1 MGRLEKKPEWLRI
14 RLPSGENYVNVRQ
27 TIASLGLH
35 TVCEEARCPNIGECW
50 GGGTATI
57 MIMGDVCTRG
67 CRFCSV
73 TSGRPLYLDPY
84 EPERV
89 AKAIK
94 KWGLRY
100 VVITSVCR
108 DDLQDGGANHIA
120 KTIKEIKVQCPETI
134 IEPLI
139 PDFHGNRHAIE
150 TVADAGPEV
159 ISHNIETVARL
170 SPLIRDSRATYKQ
183 SLRVLEM
190 IKDIDYKIYTK
201 SSMMLGLG
209 EMEEE
214 VMQAAKD
221 LRSAGV
227 DMVSIGQYLQP
238 TSRHVPVKEYIAPEK
253 FDSYRKSIEK
263 MGFAYTVAGPFVRSS
278 YKAGELFIKNMV
290 YSRQRSNNNNNIN
303 NNSNNNNNSNS
314 SSYPKQD

>member
-1 MGRLEKKPEWLRI
+1 MGRFEKKPEWLRI

-120 KTIKEIKVQCPETI
+120 KTIEEIKVQCPETI

-150 TVADAGPEV
+150 TVAAAGPEV

-190 IKDIDYKIYTK
+190 LKDIDYKIYTK

-227 DMVSIGQYLQP
+227 DIVSIGQYLQP
-238 TSRHVPVKEYIAPEK
+238 TSRHVPVKEYITPEK

-290 YSRQRSNNNNNIN
+290 YSRQRSNNNNTNG
-303 NNSNNNNNSNS
+303 SNS

>member
-1 MGRLEKKPEWLRI
+1 MIGRLEKKPEWLRI

-150 TVADAGPEV
+150 TVAAAGPEV

-209 EMEEE
+209 EMEGE

-290 YSRQRSNNNNNIN
+290 YSRQRSNNNNNNNYN
-303 NNSNNNNNSNS
+303 NNSNNNS
-314 SSYPKQD
+314 SSYPKQV

>member
-14 RLPSGENYVNVRQ
+14 KLPSGENYVNVKH

-73 TSGRPLYLDPY
+73 TGGRPLYLDPE

-94 KWGLRY
+94 EWGLRY
-100 VVITSVCR
+100 IVITSVCR
-108 DDLQDGGANHIA
+108 DDLHDGGADHIA
-120 KTIKEIKVQCPETI
+120 KTIKAVKVQCPETMV
-134 IEPLI
+134 EPLI
-139 PDFHGNRHAIE
+139 PDFYGNRYAIKKV
-150 TVADAGPEV
+150 TDARPEV

-170 SPLIRDSRATYKQ
+170 SPVVRDPRATYEQ
-183 SLRVLEM
+183 SLSVLKI
-190 IKDIDYKIYTK
+190 IKDIDCKIYTK
-201 SSMMLGLG
+201 SSIMLGLG
-209 EMEEE
+209 ENEEE

-227 DMVSIGQYLQP
+227 DIVSIGQYLQP
-238 TSRHVPVKEYIAPEK
+238 TSRHLPVKEYITPEK
-253 FDSYRKSIEK
+253 FDWYRKSIEK
-263 MGFAYTVAGPFVRSS
+263 MGFAYVVAGPLVRSS

-290 YSRQRSNNNNNIN
+290 HRQ
-303 NNSNNNNNSNS
+303 
-314 SSYPKQD
+314 Q

>member
-1 MGRLEKKPEWLRI
+1 MGKLEKKPEWLRI

-150 TVADAGPEV
+150 TVAAAGPEV

-190 IKDIDYKIYTK
+190 IKDIDYKIYTN

-290 YSRQRSNNNNNIN
+290 YSRQRSNNNNKN
-303 NNSNNNNNSNS
+303 NNHNNSNS

>member
-1 MGRLEKKPEWLRI
+1 MMERLEQKPEWLRI
-14 RLPSGENYVNVRQ
+14 RLPSGKNYVNIRQ
-27 TIASLGLH
+27 TVASLRLH

-73 TSGRPLYLDPY
+73 GSGRPLYLDPD

-94 KWGLRY
+94 EWGLRY

-108 DDLQDGGANHIA
+108 DDLPDGGANHIA
-120 KTIKEIKVQCPETI
+120 KTIKAVKVQCPETI

-139 PDFHGNRHAIE
+139 PDFHGNRYAIE
-150 TVADAGPEV
+150 NVTNAGPEV

-170 SPLIRDSRATYKQ
+170 SPLIRDARATYEQ
-183 SLRVLEM
+183 SLHVLKI

-201 SSMMLGLG
+201 SSIMLGLG

-214 VMQAAKD
+214 VMEAAKD

-227 DMVSIGQYLQP
+227 DVVSIGQYLQP
-238 TSRHVPVKEYIAPEK
+238 TSRHLPVKEYIAPEK
-253 FDSYRKSIEK
+253 FDSYKKSIEK
-263 MGFAYTVAGPFVRSS
+263 MGFAYTLAGPFVRSS
-278 YKAGELFIKNMV
+278 YKAGEFFIQNLLQN
-290 YSRQRSNNNNNIN
+290 RH
-303 NNSNNNNNSNS
+303 
-314 SSYPKQD
+314 

>member
-1 MGRLEKKPEWLRI
+1 MMERLEQKPEWLRI
-14 RLPSGENYVNVRQ
+14 RLPSGKNYVNIRQ
-27 TIASLGLH
+27 TVASLRLH

-73 TSGRPLYLDPY
+73 GSGRPLYLDPD

-94 KWGLRY
+94 EWGLRY

-108 DDLQDGGANHIA
+108 DDLPDGGANHIA
-120 KTIKEIKVQCPETI
+120 KTIKAVKVQCPETI

-150 TVADAGPEV
+150 NVTNAGPEV

-170 SPLIRDSRATYKQ
+170 SPLIRDARATYEQ
-183 SLRVLEM
+183 SLHVLKI

-201 SSMMLGLG
+201 SSIMLGLG

-214 VMQAAKD
+214 VMEAAKD

-227 DMVSIGQYLQP
+227 DVVSIGQYLQP
-238 TSRHVPVKEYIAPEK
+238 TSRHLPVKEYIAPEK
-253 FDSYRKSIEK
+253 FDSYKKSIEK
-263 MGFAYTVAGPFVRSS
+263 MGFAYTLAGPFVRSS
-278 YKAGELFIKNMV
+278 YKAGEFFIKNLV
-290 YSRQRSNNNNNIN
+290 HSRR
-303 NNSNNNNNSNS
+303 
-314 SSYPKQD
+314 

>member
-1 MGRLEKKPEWLRI
+1 MMDRLEKKPEWLRI

-73 TSGRPLYLDPY
+73 GSGRPLYLDPD

-94 KWGLRY
+94 EWGLRY

-120 KTIKEIKVQCPETI
+120 KTIKAVKVLCPETI

-150 TVADAGPEV
+150 NVTNAGPEV

-170 SPLIRDSRATYKQ
+170 SPLIRDARATYEQ
-183 SLRVLEM
+183 SLRVLKM

-201 SSMMLGLG
+201 SSIMLGLG

-214 VMQAAKD
+214 VMETAKD

-227 DMVSIGQYLQP
+227 DIVSIGQYLQP
-238 TSRHVPVKEYIAPEK
+238 TSRHLPVKEYVAPEK
-253 FDSYRKSIEK
+253 FDSYKKSIER

-278 YKAGELFIKNMV
+278 YKAGEFFIKNMV
-290 YSRQRSNNNNNIN
+290 YSRH
-303 NNSNNNNNSNS
+303 
-314 SSYPKQD
+314 

>member
-1 MGRLEKKPEWLRI
+1 MMNRLEKKPEWLRI
-14 RLPSGENYVNVRQ
+14 RLPSGKNYVNIRQ
-27 TIASLGLH
+27 TVSSLRLH

-73 TSGRPLYLDPY
+73 GSGRPLYLDPD

-94 KWGLRY
+94 EWGLRY

-108 DDLQDGGANHIA
+108 DDLPDGGANHIA
-120 KTIKEIKVQCPETI
+120 KTIKAVKVQCPETI

-139 PDFHGNRHAIE
+139 PDFHGNRYAIE
-150 TVADAGPEV
+150 NVTNAGPEV

-170 SPLIRDSRATYKQ
+170 SPLIRDARATYEQ
-183 SLRVLEM
+183 SLHVLKI

-201 SSMMLGLG
+201 SSIMLGLG

-214 VMQAAKD
+214 VMEAAKD

-227 DMVSIGQYLQP
+227 DVVSIGQYLQP
-238 TSRHVPVKEYIAPEK
+238 TSRHLPVKEYIAPEK
-253 FDSYRKSIEK
+253 FDSYKKSIEK
-263 MGFAYTVAGPFVRSS
+263 MGFAYTLAGPFVRSS
-278 YKAGELFIKNMV
+278 YKAGEFFIQNLLQN
-290 YSRQRSNNNNNIN
+290 RH
-303 NNSNNNNNSNS
+303 
-314 SSYPKQD
+314 

>member
-290 YSRQRSNNNNNIN
+290 YSRQRSNNNNNN
-303 NNSNNNNNSNS
+303 NNNNNSNS

>member
-290 YSRQRSNNNNNIN
+290 YSRQRSNNNNN
-303 NNSNNNNNSNS
+303 SNS

>member
-150 TVADAGPEV
+150 TVADAGPDV

-290 YSRQRSNNNNNIN
+290 YSRQRSNNNNSNN
-303 NNSNNNNNSNS
+303 NNSNSNSNS

>member
-1 MGRLEKKPEWLRI
+1 MVRFEKKPEWLRI

-57 MIMGDVCTRG
+57 MIMGDVCTRA

-150 TVADAGPEV
+150 TVAAAGPEV

-238 TSRHVPVKEYIAPEK
+238 TSRHVPVKEYITPEK

-290 YSRQRSNNNNNIN
+290 YSRQRSNNNNNS
-303 NNSNNNNNSNS
+303 NSNN